1 MSDPTTSHQ
10 LFTYGSLMC
19 EDIMFAVA
27 GATLACEPAI
37 LHDHRRF
44 LVKDEH
50 YPGVVPEAGGLVS
63 GIVYRGLGA
72 ESWQRLDRFEG
83 EMYERRP
90 VRVCYADG
98 RTAMVDCYLFRP
110 EFAHRLSST
119 EWDFA
124 AFLQGGKSLLQHQYC
139 GFKVIE

>member
-1 MSDPTTSHQ
+1 MPTESSCD

-19 EDIMFAVA
+19 EDIMTEVA
-27 GATLACEPAI
+27 GVSLPCEPAT
-37 LHDHRRF
+37 LHGYRRF
-44 LVKDEH
+44 LVREEQ
-50 YPGVVPEAGGLVS
+50 YPGVMAEAGGLVA
-63 GIVYRGLGA
+63 GIVYHGLGT

-83 EMYERRP
+83 KMYERRP
-90 VRVCYADG
+90 VRVWYNDG

-124 AFLQGGKSLLQHQYC
+124 AFLQGGKSMFQHQYC
-139 GFKVIE
+139 GFKAID